1 MRQMPE
7 ARVLKILLN
16 KVFVGYLTGYRD
28 GRNLF
33 VFDKSYI
40 NLGPSR
46 PTLSLSF
53 IAPND
58 PEATERNLEDSYQSR
73 MKLPPFFSN
82 LLPEGVLRDYII
94 KHLKVHH
101 DHEFDILAALGE
113 SLPGAIRAVPSDDLP
128 AAALNYQPD
137 SILAPPNQKPIKFSL
152 GGSQLKFSMIERGG
166 RFSLDNGTNVWIV
179 IPPHPTYPNV
189 PANEYTM
196 MKLAAALGIETPEI
210 RIVKLD
216 DIDLKGFTGIS
227 IPRSGTVAYAVKR
240 YDRTDQGRIHAEDFA
255 QVFGVYADQEY
266 KATNYDTIGKL
277 IFNLF
282 PNRFDQLKEF
292 IKRLVVN
299 VLIGNGDAHLKN
311 WSVIYRDG
319 FTPQLS
325 PAYDLVST
333 IHYVVDDRLALN
345 LGGEK
350 KFEAI
355 DESHFNRFAR
365 RIDAPA
371 KFVLDT
377 VKETVATAQATWPEI
392 IREVGLPQD
401 IRAGLYRHWNRLSNL
416 LRITH

>member
-1 MRQMPE
+1 
-7 ARVLKILLN
+7 
-16 KVFVGYLTGYRD
+16 
-28 GRNLF
+28 
-33 VFDKSYI
+33 
-40 NLGPSR
+40 
-46 PTLSLSF
+46 
-53 IAPND
+53 
-58 PEATERNLEDSYQSR
+58 
-73 MKLPPFFSN
+73 
-82 LLPEGVLRDYII
+82 
-94 KHLKVHH
+94 
-101 DHEFDILAALGE
+101 
-113 SLPGAIRAVPSDDLP
+113 
-128 AAALNYQPD
+128 
-137 SILAPPNQKPIKFSL
+137 
-152 GGSQLKFSMIERGG
+152 
-166 RFSLDNGTNVWIV
+166 
-179 IPPHPTYPNV
+179 
-189 PANEYTM
+189 M